1 MEHEKKH
8 HQGWVNL
15 YRGHP
20 NTPPQARGFVHP
32 TEHVARS
39 VAHLHGDDCIA
50 TVPVDW
56 EEK

>member
-50 TVPVDW
+50 TVPVKW
-56 EEK
+56 EE